1 MKLFSTLAAFTLFT
15 TVLSAQ
21 SFSSPESVEYDDAGQ
36 RWFVGQNG
44 SGQIHV
50 YSPGSGTLLPFASGL
65 GAGPHGMEI
74 MGSVLYVCDGSTI
87 RGYNLSNGVQSF
99 TLNLGATFLN
109 GITTDGS
116 TYLFAT
122 DYSAKKIYRICP
134 SASTYNI
141 MASTTYSPNG
151 IYYDAA
157 GARCVF
163 VNWGSNAKVQ
173 AMAMAD
179 STITTLYTTTG
190 VTNMDGIT
198 RDAAGYWYVT
208 AWSGTN
214 PNRLWQ
220 FDPAFSAAP
229 TSVMSGLGSPADI
242 DINLAG
248 DSIGIP
254 NSGSLNN
261 VVFYAL
267 STGIQAPVQN
277 ATTAAFPNPATQ
289 SSRIVIEHTV
299 QNGTCEVYDMTG
311 KLISSKKFSGNSCEV
326 GRDNLANGTYMV
338 IIREGE
344 AVLFQGE
351 IVFKER
357 E

>member
-1 MKLFSTLAAFTLFT
+1 MKLFSTFAALALCSFS
-15 TVLSAQ
+15 LSAQ
-21 SFSSPESVEYDDAGQ
+21 SFSSPESVEYDNAGQ

-50 YSPGSGTLLPFASGL
+50 YSPGSNTLTSFASGL
-65 GAGPHGMEI
+65 GSGPHGMEI
-74 MGSVLYVCDGSTI
+74 LGNVLYVCDGASL
-87 RGYNLSNGVQSF
+87 RGYDRSNGTQVF
-99 TLNLGATFLN
+99 TMNLGATFLN

-122 DYSAKKIYRICP
+122 DFSAKKIYRICP
-134 SASTYNI
+134 SANTYNI

-163 VNWGSNAKVQ
+163 VNWGSNARVQ

-179 STITTLYTTTG
+179 SSITTLYTFSG
-190 VTNMDGIT
+190 VSNIDGIT
-198 RDAAGYWYVT
+198 RDAAGYWYIST
-208 AWSGTN
+208 WGGNAL
-214 PNRLWQ
+214 RM
-220 FDPAFSAAP
+220 FDPTFSTAP
-229 TSVMSGLGSPADI
+229 TSVMTGLSSPADL

-254 NSGSLNN
+254 NSGSANN
-261 VVFYAL
+261 VVFYTL
-267 STGIQAPVQN
+267 STGIQSQSTATGGSVYPV
-277 ATTAAFPNPATQ
+277 PATE
-289 SSRIVIEHTV
+289 SSRIVIAHSV

-311 KLISSKKFSGNSCEV
+311 KLISSKNFSGNSCEV

-338 IIREGE
+338 IVREGE
-344 AVLFQGE
+344 VVIFRGE
-351 IVFKER
+351 ILFTSAE
-357 E
+357 

>member
-44 SGQIHV
+44 SGVINV
-50 YSPGSGTLLPFASGL
+50 YSPGSSTLLPFASGL
-65 GAGPHGMEI
+65 GSGPHGMEI
-74 MGSVLYVCDGSTI
+74 LGTVLYACDGASI
-87 RGYNLSNGVQSF
+87 KGFNLSNGAQVF
-99 TLNLGATFLN
+99 NLNLGATFLN

-122 DYSAKKIYRICP
+122 DFSAKKIYRICP
-134 SASTYNI
+134 SANTFNI

-163 VNWGSNAKVQ
+163 VNWGSNARIQ

-179 STITTLYTTTG
+179 SSITNLYTLSAIS
-190 VTNMDGIT
+190 NIDGIT
-198 RDAAGYWYVT
+198 RDATGYWYIST
-208 AWSGTN
+208 WGGNAL
-214 PNRLWQ
+214 RR
-220 FDPAFSAAP
+220 FDPTFSTAP
-229 TSVMSGLGSPADI
+229 TSVMTGLSSPADL

-254 NSGSLNN
+254 NSGSANN
-261 VVFYAL
+261 VVFY
-267 STGIQAPVQN
+267 TIPTMIDAPENPPVLVPVY
-277 ATTAAFPNPATQ
+277 PNPAGDIMIMEYSEVVT
-289 SSRIVIEHTV
+289 
-299 QNGTCEVYDMTG
+299 NGSVDIYDMSG
-311 KLISSKKFSGNSCEV
+311 KLVDSEFISGKQIFIMRNG
-326 GRDNLANGTYMV
+326 LPYGTYIAV
-338 IIREGE
+338 LRNEKGE
-344 AVLFQGE
+344 ALRRDE
-351 IVFKER
+351 IVFAAE
-357 E
+357 